1 MNYEIHDTY
10 CLSDE
15 YCLAM
20 SVFDS
25 TTIPVLQEVVSFAQA
40 RHEILVGNVANMDTP
55 GYQVRDLSVETF
67 QDRLREA
74 IEAQDDANGTISPG
88 EVSGNYDAA
97 MRRVREASQGILYH
111 DGSNVDIEK
120 QVLEV
125 SKNQYM
131 HNMAISIM
139 ASQFELLRVA
149 VSERV

>member
-1 MNYEIHDTY
+1 
-10 CLSDE
+10 
-15 YCLAM
+15 M
-20 SVFDS
+20 SIFDS
-25 TTIPVLQEVVSFAQA
+25 TTIPILQEVVSFAQA

-55 GYQVRDLSVETF
+55 GYQVRDLSVDTF

-74 IEAQDDANGTISPG
+74 IEATDETSGPFSPG
-88 EVSGNYDAA
+88 EISGNRDAA
-97 MRRVREASQGILYH
+97 MRRVREASKGILYH

-139 ASQFELLRVA
+139 TSQFELLRVA